1 MTRYIDYPTVAYKRI
16 GVAAW
21 IRDENGNEY
30 DMTDEVFARAID
42 KYPYAREHSIAK
54 RRN

>member
-21 IRDENGNEY
+21 ITDENGNEY
-30 DMTDEVFARAID
+30 DMTDEVFSRSID
-42 KYPYAREHSIAK
+42 KYPYDREHPIAK
-54 RRN
+54 RRD